1 MKRAFTIAGVLLI
14 GIFVGILLAQN
25 MAPIERLKI
34 VKEQIVDTVY
44 QSQIVEV
51 PVETKIRTI
60 DTVFIETSLD
70 TAVIGESEE
79 NDSVPEVLNT
89 NNIDSLTVKRDEK
102 LYTETLDI
110 KVLKSGSVD
119 SLQSILL
126 DVEPVNLSQVLVEY
140 WESPINFKGYKLS
153 KTKLIIYG
161 LTPLKESMIYKY
173 GNIFYLE
180 VGNLFYELEE
190 TSSFKSLLSSSK
202 PEFIND

>member
-1 MKRAFTIAGVLLI
+1 
-14 GIFVGILLAQN
+14 